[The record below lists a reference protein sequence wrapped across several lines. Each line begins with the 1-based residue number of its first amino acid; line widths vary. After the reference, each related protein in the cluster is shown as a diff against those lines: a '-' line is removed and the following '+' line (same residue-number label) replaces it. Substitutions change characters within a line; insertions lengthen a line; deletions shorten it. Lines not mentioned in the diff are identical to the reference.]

1 MPPAREH
8 QLRDRRLRAALGRS
22 ERCCAPF
29 PGVSRRFQMGRVV
42 GYETCPTETSRLK
55 DDSRGARSRTV
66 WSSQLCPARAA
77 STMPR
82 VVGLGFKQSQ
92 PEPAPPRVFD
102 GPCLSIF
109 DFADSQLDDLQPDD
123 SQRAELQ
130 SEPPPAAAAPP
141 QVEVT
146 ATVANLASSGS
157 AASPTP
163 PAPSGVTPNSAADN
177 EAAAALLEAALGS
190 TAPNSTST
198 SCGAG
203 IPSEERIIPQ
213 QAVPAGLV
221 RPDSHSFST
230 ASTLLTLATSPR
242 ATPPPVGLG
251 RDQATALCF
260 ACTGMP
266 DHALMQSVA
275 ALLSLPVAL
284 PLQPCVHILPTALFP
299 S

>member
-1 MPPAREH
+1 MRLFAVCVAPFSTGDM
-8 QLRDRRLRAALGRS
+8 LSVRRLPPKS
-22 ERCCAPF
+22 
-29 PGVSRRFQMGRVV
+29 
-42 GYETCPTETSRLK
+42 SRLTTH
-55 DDSRGARSRTV
+55 SRGARSRTV
-66 WSSQLCPARAA
+66 WSSPLCPARAA

-141 QVEVT
+141 QVEAT

-177 EAAAALLEAALGS
+177 EAAVALLEAASGS

-198 SCGAG
+198 SCGTG
-203 IPSEERIIPQ
+203 IPLEERIISQ
-213 QAVPAGLV
+213 QAVPAGLDM
-221 RPDSHSFST
+221 PDSHSFST
-230 ASTLLTLATSPR
+230 ASTLLTLSTSPR
-242 ATPPPVGLG
+242 ATLRVGLG